1 MNLWAA
7 SAVISCE
14 GLRPL
19 LIADSSVKPAPR
31 NILWDRV
38 WSLPRAVALPIT
50 FMERVLEDKILL
62 AHGSGGKLAHE
73 LVEKSFVKALA
84 NPFLAKLDDSAVI
97 DLSGRLAFT
106 TDSYVVSPIF
116 FPGGDIGKLAVC
128 GTVND
133 LAMSGAKP
141 LYLSLSFII
150 EEGLPRAELD
160 QIVDSTRKAAQ
171 EAEVEIVTGDTKV
184 VHRGSAD
191 KLFINT
197 AGVGIIAE
205 GVNISGSNARPGD
218 RVILS
223 GTIGDHGIAVL
234 SQREGLS
241 FSTRLESDCAP
252 LGNLVAEML
261 AASPNIHCLRDPT
274 RGGLAT
280 SLNELAK
287 QSKVG
292 IRIEE
297 EKIPVREEV
306 LAACEMLGFDPL
318 YVANEGKLVAI
329 VPTEDADRVLGAMR
343 RNRYGKSAAIIGE
356 VRGEQ
361 PGRVVM
367 KTVLGASR
375 IVDMLVGDLLPR
387 IC

>member
-1 MNLWAA
+1 MGE
-7 SAVISCE
+7 I
-14 GLRPL
+14 
-19 LIADSSVKPAPR
+19 
-31 NILWDRV
+31 
-38 WSLPRAVALPIT
+38 
-50 FMERVLEDKILL
+50 LEDKILL

-73 LVEKSFVKALA
+73 LVEKSFVKAFA
-84 NPFLAKLDDSAVI
+84 NPFLAKLDDSAVM
-97 DLSGRLAFT
+97 DFSGKLAFT

-116 FPGGDIGKLAVC
+116 FPGGDIGKLAVY

-150 EEGLPRAELD
+150 EEGLPQDELNE
-160 QIVDSTRKAAQ
+160 IVDSVQQAAQ
-171 EAEVEIVTGDTKV
+171 EAGVEIVTGDTKV

-197 AGVGIIAE
+197 AGIGIIPE
-205 GVNISGSNARPGD
+205 GVNVSGNKARPGD
-218 RVILS
+218 RVSLS
-223 GTIGDHGIAVL
+223 GAIGDHGIAVL

-241 FSTRLESDCAP
+241 FSTQLESDCAP
-252 LGNLVAEML
+252 LGSLVAEML
-261 AASPNIHCLRDPT
+261 AASPDIHCLRDPT

-280 SLNELAK
+280 TLNELAK
-287 QSKVG
+287 QSKVS

-329 VPTEDADRVLGAMR
+329 VSAKDTNKILKAMR
-343 RNRYGKSAAIIGE
+343 ENHYGTGATIIGE
-356 VRGEQ
+356 VKAEH

-367 KTVLGASR
+367 KTCLGAS
-375 IVDMLVGDLLPR
+375 
-387 IC
+387 